1 MASILL
7 IEDDEPLRKVLAI
20 TLAKAGHTV
29 VQAGD
34 GDEGLHQFHQAPP
47 DLVIT
52 DIVMPGKE
60 GIETIMALR
69 QEAPKLPIIAIS
81 GAANYSPIYLGMAA
95 KLGAQRI
102 LSKPF
107 TGADLL
113 RAINE
118 MLPAPRAC

>member
-1 MASILL
+1 MANILL

-34 GDEGLHQFHQAPP
+34 GNECLHKFHHAAP

-69 QEAPKLPIIAIS
+69 KESPRLPIIAIS
-81 GAANYSPIYLGMAA
+81 GAANYSPMYLAMAA

-113 RAINE
+113 RAIGAV
-118 MLPAPRAC
+118 LPAPSAC

>member
-29 VQAGD
+29 VQAAD
-34 GDEGLHQFHQAPP
+34 GEEGLDRFHEAPP
-47 DLVIT
+47 ELVIT

-60 GIETIMALR
+60 GIETIMTLR
-69 QEAPKLPIIAIS
+69 REAPRLPIIAMS
-81 GAANYSPIYLGMAA
+81 GAATYSPVYLGMAA

-102 LSKPF
+102 LVKPF
-107 TGADLL
+107 TNAALL
-113 RAINE
+113 RAVSDV
-118 MLPAPRAC
+118 LPAPAVG

>member
-7 IEDDEPLRKVLAI
+7 IEDDEPLRQILA
-20 TLAKAGHTV
+20 LALVNAGHTV
-29 VQAGD
+29 AEAAD
-34 GDEGLHQFHQAPP
+34 GNQGIERFREAPP

-52 DIVMPGKE
+52 DIVMPGRE

-69 QEAPKLPIIAIS
+69 REAPRLPIIAIS
-81 GAANYSPIYLGMAA
+81 GAANYARVYLGMAA

-107 TGADLL
+107 NTADLL
-113 RAINE
+113 AAINE
-118 MLPAPRAC
+118 VLSTPPAG